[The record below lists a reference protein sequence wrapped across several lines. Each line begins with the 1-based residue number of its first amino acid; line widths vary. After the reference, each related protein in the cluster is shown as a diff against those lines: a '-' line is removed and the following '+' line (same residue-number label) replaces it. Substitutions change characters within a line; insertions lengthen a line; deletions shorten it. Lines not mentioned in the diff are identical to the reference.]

1 MSDKSTTQAILSAQ
15 NITKSYGSQ
24 PVLSD
29 LSLTIHEG
37 ERVGLIGRNGTGKST
52 LMRILAG
59 LDDPDEGIVTRKQG
73 LEIGMLSQ
81 KCTLDLDLTIGDV
94 MAQACAFTLE
104 LLAEHERLAEALG
117 DTNLSDAEH
126 DKLQDAFETIHHT
139 LEVHEAWNLQQS
151 IDRISNALGVLESDR
166 VLNTLSGGELR
177 RVELAATLVAH
188 PDVLLLDEPTNH
200 IDTASVEWIETFLSG
215 YKGTCLIITHDRY
228 FLDLVVNR
236 IVEIEFSHLYSFPGN
251 YEQFLEYKTQIQ
263 ITAKRTEQSRQNI
276 LRRELE
282 WLRRG
287 PKARTTKQK
296 ARINRY
302 DELEAQDGPN
312 MHREFSFE
320 IPTPPRLGKQILNA
334 DRLSFAYESD
344 KPLFRDFSMIMQ
356 KHMRVGVAGPNGS
369 GKTTLLRCLLGQLDG
384 YRGKI
389 FVGDTTEFLYL
400 DQQHTDIN
408 PEESILDF
416 VSGGSNHI
424 EVNGKRLFVPGYLE
438 AFLFDT
444 DTLHSPMR
452 NLSGG
457 ERNRIELAKKMLRGG
472 NFLVLDEPT
481 NDLDLPTLRVL
492 EEAVQHF
499 DGACIIVSHDR
510 YFLNRL
516 CTHMI
521 VFEEDG
527 SHYFSAGNYDDY
539 QRYKKETADEA
550 PTSQKK
556 SACSK
561 AIREGEAPF
570 ELKDSPTLKRL
581 TYNEKK
587 ELEDMEATIQQ
598 HEDAVAAYD
607 GQMSAEGFYDQDYAL
622 VQKTLKE
629 SEDAKA
635 NLEAA
640 YARWE
645 DLESRSKA

>member
-1 MSDKSTTQAILSAQ
+1 MSEKSTTQAILSAQ

-73 LEIGMLSQ
+73 LQIGMLSQ

-94 MAQACAFTLE
+94 IAQACAFTLE

-117 DTNLSDAEH
+117 DTNLSTAEH
-126 DKLQDAFETIHHT
+126 DKLQEAFETIHHT

-263 ITAKRTEQSRQNI
+263 ITAERTEQSRQNI

-302 DELEAQDGPN
+302 DELEAQGGPN

-334 DRLSFAYESD
+334 DHLSFAYEKD

-356 KHMRVGVAGPNGS
+356 KHM
-369 GKTTLLRCLLGQLDG
+369 
-384 YRGKI
+384 
-389 FVGDTTEFLYL
+389 
-400 DQQHTDIN
+400 
-408 PEESILDF
+408 
-416 VSGGSNHI
+416 
-424 EVNGKRLFVPGYLE
+424 
-438 AFLFDT
+438 
-444 DTLHSPMR
+444 
-452 NLSGG
+452 
-457 ERNRIELAKKMLRGG
+457 
-472 NFLVLDEPT
+472 
-481 NDLDLPTLRVL
+481 
-492 EEAVQHF
+492 
-499 DGACIIVSHDR
+499 
-510 YFLNRL
+510 
-516 CTHMI
+516 
-521 VFEEDG
+521 
-527 SHYFSAGNYDDY
+527 
-539 QRYKKETADEA
+539 
-550 PTSQKK
+550 
-556 SACSK
+556 
-561 AIREGEAPF
+561 
-570 ELKDSPTLKRL
+570 
-581 TYNEKK
+581 
-587 ELEDMEATIQQ
+587 
-598 HEDAVAAYD
+598 
-607 GQMSAEGFYDQDYAL
+607 
-622 VQKTLKE
+622 
-629 SEDAKA
+629 
-635 NLEAA
+635 
-640 YARWE
+640 
-645 DLESRSKA
+645 